1 MDKYYE
7 AWEVVYDLAKELMEK
22 SETLQKGVQLLQ
34 ASNIVLDRSG
44 EERHKEHIRIMEKM
58 KAEREQTV
66 PQPQLQLRTIEA
78 QPQHNPLTSPRPRRK
93 PIEKPYGHIAAVVE
107 TEWGTFFN
115 IKQIPS

>member
-22 SETLQKGVQLLQ
+22 SETMQRGLQLLQ

-44 EERHKEHIRIMEKM
+44 EEQHKEHIRILEEL

-66 PQPQLQLRTIEA
+66 RQPKLRTIEA
-78 QPQHNPLTSPRPRRK
+78 QPQPMPLLSPRPRRK
-93 PIEKPYGHIAAVVE
+93 PMEKPDGYIAAVVE

-115 IKQIPS
+115 IKQTPS